1 MRPNLFS
8 AFLLLVV
15 SCGVGLARKPEQD
28 TGCCGFVARPSS
40 ATSYESTSQ
49 GTDGESEGGHL
60 SELNHQ
66 VWLRLT
72 AHQLISAHGYFAR
85 VTGETAPGEAN
96 AELFDREG
104 KLISQAHIWF
114 PEALRVFLFDVS
126 PLSDG
131 GAVASGQAETT
142 EGSTSFL
149 AKTDTSGS
157 STSVLRLQTFIP
169 GRVCQASDDT
179 IWVFGRDAEKES
191 ASDLTYRLV
200 RQYSFEKGLLR
211 SYLPRESIALRKHA
225 MVGGG
230 GPNGSFLV
238 CGENQ
243 ISLYLNQTNEYIQI
257 NTDTQTLQRWKMDM
271 APLAQAKVTGFA
283 VTENGRVYASLY
295 ELQPASERKTHGLF
309 ELRAEPEKEIATWVA
324 VTGTL
329 NSHREGEAVAKGTF
343 WRLWGTEGNDLIIGQ
358 QYDAEFSWVRVI
370 H

>member
-1 MRPNLFS
+1 MRTNLLL

-15 SCGVGLARKPEQD
+15 SFGVGLARKPQQD
-28 TGCCGFVARPSS
+28 TGCCGFAARPGSG
-40 ATSYESTSQ
+40 TSYESTSQ
-49 GTDGESEGGHL
+49 GTDGESGGGHL

-66 VWLRLT
+66 VWFRLT
-72 AHQLISAHGYFAR
+72 AHQLNSAHGYFAR

-96 AELFDREG
+96 AELFDSEG
-104 KLISQAHIWF
+104 KLISQARIWF

-126 PLSDG
+126 PLRNG
-131 GAVASGQAETT
+131 GAVAGGQAETT

-149 AKTDTSGS
+149 GKTDASGS
-157 STSVLRLQTFIP
+157 SASVLRLQTFIP
-169 GRVCQASDDT
+169 GRVCQGSDDT
-179 IWVFGRDAEKES
+179 IWVFGRDPEKES
-191 ASDLTYRLV
+191 ANDLTYLLV
-200 RQYSFEKGLLR
+200 RQYSFEKGLLS

-243 ISLYLNQTNEYIQI
+243 ISFYLNQTNEYIQI
-257 NTDTQTLQRWKMDM
+257 NPDTQTLQRWKMDM

-295 ELQPASERKTHGLF
+295 ELEPASERKTHGLF

-343 WRLWGTEGNDLIIGQ
+343 WRLWGAEGNDLIIGQ
-358 QYDAEFSWVRVI
+358 QYGAEFSWVRVI